1 MRLGLLAGH
10 GFGGGLFPLAPL
22 RGLQARCSGRCGT
35 QLPSIPLGPA
45 RGGETERGVA
55 EKAVGAVWRAQSAPR
70 TEPQRSASGG
80 RANDGG
86 DCGVAKGGR
95 AVAGARGMHKFPERA
110 CVRARG
116 WPARRPP
123 CSGRGGEES
132 EGPRAGRPRLLD
144 DEAAGQVL
152 REVLEELGGGSGAVG
167 QLQLLQVLQL
177 HQARQP
183 GGGQQRAACGGAGL
197 SGRGPGGARTR
208 RDSASGRV
216 GSGPP

>member
-1 MRLGLLAGH
+1 M
-10 GFGGGLFPLAPL
+10 
-22 RGLQARCSGRCGT
+22 
-35 QLPSIPLGPA
+35 
-45 RGGETERGVA
+45 A
-55 EKAVGAVWRAQSAPR
+55 EKAVGAAVWRAQSAPR

-167 QLQLLQVLQL
+167 QLQLLQVL
-177 HQARQP
+177 HSHPRARQV
-183 GGGQQRAACGGAGL
+183 AAGKAEQL
-197 SGRGPGGARTR
+197 
-208 RDSASGRV
+208 V
-216 GSGPP
+216 GYGHMGVVRSVVHSKNTLE